1 MRSQA
6 NKGEAIG
13 VVADAAT
20 DAGNKLIVDTAL
32 NTYGGLHISFINAGG
47 YVKALLSEV
56 SPAHVLHNVLR
67 C

>member
-1 MRSQA
+1 LLFAFLRYQA

-32 NTYGGLHISFINAGG
+32 ETYGGLHISFLNAGG
-47 YVKALLSEV
+47 IVTALLAEV
-56 SPAHVLHNVLR
+56 SHANLH
-67 C
+67 